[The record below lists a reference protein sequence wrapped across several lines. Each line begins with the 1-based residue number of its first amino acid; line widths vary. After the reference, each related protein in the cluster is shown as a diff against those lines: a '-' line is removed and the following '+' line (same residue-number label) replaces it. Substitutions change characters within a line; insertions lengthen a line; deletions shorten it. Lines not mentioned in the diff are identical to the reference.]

1 MACYCY
7 RLISSY
13 WGGSNYGGYTW
24 KLSASKLIVRVNMKD
39 MKYSL
44 IKPFWVEII
53 VEDFIWKWEI
63 DFGMIFS
70 NQIVSSSVDADF

>member
-1 MACYCY
+1 
-7 RLISSY
+7 
-13 WGGSNYGGYTW
+13 
-24 KLSASKLIVRVNMKD
+24 MKD

-70 NQIVSSSVDADF
+70 NQIVSSSVDANF